1 MSDPASRRPLSSRDT
16 KWARSLAQ
24 KLADNEITPN
34 QISAAS
40 MGFAALGC
48 LLLWAAGNSGP
59 VVTGLCLV
67 LAAAAVQLRL
77 LCNLLDGMVAIEGGK
92 QSATGPFWNEAPDR
106 VADLLFFWGAGLAA
120 HHPAL
125 GLGCGALALGTAY
138 LRELGRAEGF
148 AADFSG
154 PMAKQHRMAA
164 LTLAC
169 LVAALL
175 PVSQSAAALM
185 TAALWIILIGTAA
198 TILRRAFR
206 LLDLLAQRP

>member
-1 MSDPASRRPLSSRDT
+1 MTDPASRRPLSSRDT

-24 KLADNEITPN
+24 RLVDSYITPN

-40 MGFAALGC
+40 IGFASLGC
-48 LLLWAAGNSGP
+48 LLFWAAGSGGP
-59 VVTGLCLV
+59 VVTGLCLI
-67 LAAAAVQLRL
+67 LAAATIQLRL

-92 QSATGPFWNEAPDR
+92 QAPTGPFWNEAPDR
-106 VADLLFFWGAGLAA
+106 VADLLFFFGAGLTA

-169 LVAALL
+169 LLAALL
-175 PVSQSAAALM
+175 PIEQSAAALM